1 MFMKKIKGS
10 SLLLSRLRDRWWILV
25 LQIFIVILCL
35 LIIVP
40 FFWMVTSSLKTTE
53 EYLQTPIVWFPS
65 VPQWQNYAEIMVEL
79 GFWKYIINSLLLAFM
94 SVVLSVFSSAFVA
107 YGFCR
112 FRFRGRKLMFAIMVV
127 TMMLPGQVTIVPQFL
142 LFKEIGWTK
151 TFLPLVIP
159 QLCGAAGSILLIT
172 QFMKGVPMSMDEA
185 AKIDGAN
192 SFQVFFKVILP
203 QIVPVLVVT
212 ALFTF
217 LNSWK
222 DTFGP
227 LIYLRNENLYTVPL
241 ALMTFVSPQDPNRA
255 ILFTG
260 LTVALIPTIIV
271 YIFGQKQLEEGIV
284 IADLK

>member
-1 MFMKKIKGS
+1 MKDKFNKTG
-10 SLLLSRLRDRWWILV
+10 LLVNRLKDRWWIIL
-25 LQIFIVILCL
+25 LQVFIVIICL
-35 LIIVP
+35 LILIP
-40 FFWMVTSSLKTTE
+40 FFWMITNSLKTTE
-53 EYLQTPIVWFPS
+53 EYLQTPIVWFS
-65 VPQWQNYAEIMVEL
+65 KVPQWQNYVEIMVEL
-79 GFWKYIINSLLLAFM
+79 GFWKYIINSLLLALI

-107 YGFCR
+107 YGFSR
-112 FRFRGRKLMFAIMVV
+112 FRFKGRGLMFCIMLA

-151 TFLPLVIP
+151 TFLPMIVP
-159 QLCGAAGSILLIT
+159 QLCGAAGSILLIS
-172 QFMKGVPMSMDEA
+172 QFMKGVPMAMDEA

-192 SFQVFFKVILP
+192 SFRIFLKVILP
-203 QIVPVLVVT
+203 QIVPILIVT
-212 ALFTF
+212 GLFTF

-227 LIYLRNENLYTVPL
+227 LIYLRDESMYTVPL

>member
-1 MFMKKIKGS
+1 MKKIKDS
-10 SLLLSRLRDRWWILV
+10 PLFLSRLRDRSWILV
-25 LQIFIVILCL
+25 LQILIVILCL

-79 GFWKYIINSLLLAFM
+79 GFWRYIINSLLLAFM

-172 QFMKGVPMSMDEA
+172 QFMKGVPMPMDEA

>member
-1 MFMKKIKGS
+1 MKDNSNKTG
-10 SLLLSRLRDRWWILV
+10 LLLNRLKDKWWILL
-25 LQIFIVILCL
+25 LQVSIIVVCL
-35 LIIVP
+35 LILIP
-40 FFWMVTSSLKTTE
+40 FFWMITNSLKTTA
-53 EYLQTPIVWFPS
+53 EYLQTPIVWFPK
-65 VPQWQNYAEIMVEL
+65 VPQWQNYAEVMVGL
-79 GFWKYIINSLLLAFM
+79 GFWRYIINSLLLAVI
-94 SVVLSVFSSAFVA
+94 SVVLSVFSSAFVS
-107 YGFCR
+107 YGFSR
-112 FRFRGRKLMFAIMVV
+112 FRFKGRGLMFGIMLA

-151 TFLPLVIP
+151 TFLPIIVP

-172 QFMKGVPMSMDEA
+172 QFMKSVPKAMDEA

-192 SFQVFFKVILP
+192 SFQIFLKVILP
-203 QIVPVLVVT
+203 QIVPILIVT

-222 DTFGP
+222 DTLGP
-227 LIYLRNENLYTVPL
+227 LIYLREESMYTVPL

-271 YIFGQKQLEEGIV
+271 YIFGQKQLEDGIV